1 MVKFFRNRIFFD
13 IISEERGFFLTKK
26 RKIDVLLHELVP
38 KHYLLTK
45 EESQNLLENY
55 QINISD
61 LPQMFEK
68 DPVSV
73 AIGAKEGD
81 IVKIVRDSHTT
92 VKNIDYYRYIRKE
105 KV

>member
-1 MVKFFRNRIFFD
+1 MA
-13 IISEERGFFLTKK
+13 KK

-45 EESQNLLENY
+45 EESKNLLEKY
-55 QINISD
+55 KINMSD
-61 LPQMFEK
+61 LPQMFDK

-81 IVKIVRDSHTT
+81 IIRIVRDSHTT
-92 VKNIDYYRYIRKE
+92 VKHIDYYRYVRKE

>member
-1 MVKFFRNRIFFD
+1 M
-13 IISEERGFFLTKK
+13 TKK

-45 EESQNLLENY
+45 EESINLLEKY

-61 LPQMFEK
+61 LPQMSEK
-68 DPVSV
+68 DPVSI

-81 IVKIVRDSHTT
+81 IVKIVRESHTT
-92 VKNIDYYRYIRKE
+92 VKNINYYRYIKKE
-105 KV
+105 KI

>member
-1 MVKFFRNRIFFD
+1 M
-13 IISEERGFFLTKK
+13 TKK

-45 EESQNLLENY
+45 EQSQNLLGKY

-68 DPVSV
+68 DPVSI

-81 IVKIVRDSHTT
+81 IVKIVRESHTT
-92 VKNIDYYRYIRKE
+92 VKFIDYYRYVKKE

>member
-1 MVKFFRNRIFFD
+1 MVKFFRNRIFFE
-13 IISEERGFFLTKK
+13 ITSEERGFFLTKK

-45 EESQNLLENY
+45 EQSQNLLEKY

-61 LPQMFEK
+61 LPQIFEK
-68 DPVSV
+68 DPVSI

-81 IVKIVRDSHTT
+81 IVRIVRESHTT
-92 VKNIDYYRYIRKE
+92 VKYIDYYRYVKKE

>member
-1 MVKFFRNRIFFD
+1 M
-13 IISEERGFFLTKK
+13 TKK

-45 EESQNLLENY
+45 EQSQNLLEKY

-61 LPQMFEK
+61 LPQIFEK
-68 DPVSV
+68 DPVSI

-81 IVKIVRDSHTT
+81 IVRIVRESHTT
-92 VKNIDYYRYIRKE
+92 VKFIDYYRYVKKE

>member
-1 MVKFFRNRIFFD
+1 M
-13 IISEERGFFLTKK
+13 TKK

-45 EESQNLLENY
+45 EESQNLLEKY
-55 QINISD
+55 QITMSD
-61 LPQMFEK
+61 LPQMFDN
-68 DPVSV
+68 DPVSM

-81 IVKIVRDSHTT
+81 IIKIVRDSHTT
-92 VKNIDYYRYIRKE
+92 VKEINYYRYVRKE

>member
-1 MVKFFRNRIFFD
+1 M
-13 IISEERGFFLTKK
+13 TKK

-45 EESQNLLENY
+45 EQSQNLLEKY
-55 QINISD
+55 QINISN

-68 DPVSV
+68 DPVSI

-81 IVKIVRDSHTT
+81 IVKIVRESHTT
-92 VKNIDYYRYIRKE
+92 VKNIDYYRYIKKE

>member
-1 MVKFFRNRIFFD
+1 MI
-13 IISEERGFFLTKK
+13 FLTKK

-45 EESQNLLENY
+45 EQSQKLLDHFKIT
-55 QINISD
+55 IND

-68 DPVSV
+68 DPVAI

-92 VKNIDYYRYIRKE
+92 VKSVDYYRYVKKE

>member
-1 MVKFFRNRIFFD
+1 
-13 IISEERGFFLTKK
+13 LTKK

-45 EESQNLLENY
+45 EESQNLLETYN
-55 QINISD
+55 IRISD
-61 LPQMFEK
+61 LPQMFDK

-81 IVKIVRDSHTT
+81 IIKIVRDSHTT
-92 VKNIDYYRYIRKE
+92 VKHIDYYRYVKKE
-105 KV
+105 KL

>member
-1 MVKFFRNRIFFD
+1 M
-13 IISEERGFFLTKK
+13 TKK

-45 EESQNLLENY
+45 EESQNLLEKY
-55 QINISD
+55 KINMSD
-61 LPQMFEK
+61 LPQMFDK

-81 IVKIVRDSHTT
+81 IIRIIRDSHTT
-92 VKNIDYYRYIRKE
+92 VKYIDYYRYVKKE

>member
-1 MVKFFRNRIFFD
+1 MKQFARKED
-13 IISEERGFFLTKK
+13 FFLTKK

-45 EESQNLLENY
+45 EESKNLLEKY
-55 QINISD
+55 KITMSD
-61 LPQMFEK
+61 LPQMFDN
-68 DPVSV
+68 DPVSM

-81 IVKIVRDSHTT
+81 IIKIVRDSNTT
-92 VKNIDYYRYIRKE
+92 VKKINYYRYVKKE

>member
-1 MVKFFRNRIFFD
+1 M
-13 IISEERGFFLTKK
+13 TKK

-45 EESQNLLENY
+45 EESQNLLEKYN
-55 QINISD
+55 INLSN
-61 LPQMFEK
+61 LPQMSEK
-68 DPVSV
+68 DPVSI

-81 IVKIVRDSHTT
+81 IVKIVRDSNTT
-92 VKNIDYYRYIRKE
+92 VKHINYYRYVMKE

>member
-1 MVKFFRNRIFFD
+1 M
-13 IISEERGFFLTKK
+13 TKK

-45 EESQNLLENY
+45 EESQILLEKY
-55 QINISD
+55 QINISN

-68 DPVSV
+68 DPVSI

-81 IVKIVRDSHTT
+81 IVKIVRDSHTNL
-92 VKNIDYYRYIRKE
+92 KKIDYYRYVKKE

>member
-1 MVKFFRNRIFFD
+1 
-13 IISEERGFFLTKK
+13 LTKK

-45 EESQNLLENY
+45 EESLNLLEKY

-61 LPQMFEK
+61 LPQIFEK
-68 DPVSV
+68 DPVSI

-92 VKNIDYYRYIRKE
+92 VKNINYYRFVKKE
-105 KV
+105 KVS

>member
-1 MVKFFRNRIFFD
+1 
-13 IISEERGFFLTKK
+13 LTKK

-45 EESQNLLENY
+45 EESQNLLEKY

-68 DPVSV
+68 DPVSI

-81 IVKIVRDSHTT
+81 IVKIVRESHTT
-92 VKNIDYYRYIRKE
+92 VKFIDYYRYVKKE

>member
-1 MVKFFRNRIFFD
+1 M
-13 IISEERGFFLTKK
+13 
-26 RKIDVLLHELVP
+26 LHELVP

-45 EESQNLLENY
+45 EESKNLLEKY
-55 QINISD
+55 KINISD

-81 IVKIVRDSHTT
+81 IVKIVRESHTT
-92 VKNIDYYRYIRKE
+92 VKHIDYYRYIKKE

>member
-1 MVKFFRNRIFFD
+1 M
-13 IISEERGFFLTKK
+13 TKK

-45 EESQNLLENY
+45 EQSQNLLEKY

-61 LPQMFEK
+61 LPQIFEK
-68 DPVSV
+68 DPVSI

-81 IVKIVRDSHTT
+81 IIRIVRESHTT
-92 VKNIDYYRYIRKE
+92 VKYIDYYRYVKKE

>member
-1 MVKFFRNRIFFD
+1 M
-13 IISEERGFFLTKK
+13 TKK

-45 EESQNLLENY
+45 EESQNLLEKY
-55 QINISD
+55 KINMSD
-61 LPQMFEK
+61 LPQMFDK

-81 IVKIVRDSHTT
+81 IIRIVRDSHTT
-92 VKNIDYYRYIRKE
+92 VKYIDYYRYVKKE

>member
-1 MVKFFRNRIFFD
+1 M
-13 IISEERGFFLTKK
+13 
-26 RKIDVLLHELVP
+26 DVLLHELVP

-45 EESQNLLENY
+45 EESQNLLEKY

-61 LPQMFEK
+61 LPQMDEK
-68 DPVSV
+68 DPVSI

-81 IVKIVRDSHTT
+81 IVKIVRESHTT
-92 VKNIDYYRYIRKE
+92 VKNIDYYRYIKKE